1 MHGKQGMLVI
11 SIEPSEKEQESARL
25 QEIAHNAGKVHESK
39 GRGPDLV
46 LMDNLKSEFSP
57 QQALESYAKQKE
69 YEAGFGFTKGLDE
82 LDMLRQIIPSES
94 GDLQGKMNKKMHGAK
109 KDMEDYQKFGGD
121 MVSMELDRDDD
132 CCCHQMNESDDD
144 LLSSMALNGADDRDL
159 SDIERALIAMR
170 EHVGDDAYAE
180 VAGMMDGHVILNVA
194 TPSESFMYAYSIDTD
209 SGSFL

>member
-11 SIEPSEKEQESARL
+11 SIEPSEEEQENARL
-25 QEIAHNAGKVHESK
+25 QKIAHNAGKVQVSH
-39 GRGPDLV
+39 GRSPDLV

-57 QQALESYAKQKE
+57 EEVLKSYTKQKE

-82 LDMLRQIIPSES
+82 LDMLRQAIPGES
-94 GDLQGKMNKKMHGAK
+94 GDLEGKLYKKMHGAK

-121 MVSMELDRDDD
+121 MVSMELDRDED
-132 CCCHQMNESDDD
+132 CCCHEMNESDDD

-159 SDIERALIAMR
+159 SDIERALVAMR

-180 VAGMMDGHVILNVA
+180 VAGMRDGHIVLNVA
-194 TPSESFMYAYSIDTD
+194 TPSESFMYAYNVQTG